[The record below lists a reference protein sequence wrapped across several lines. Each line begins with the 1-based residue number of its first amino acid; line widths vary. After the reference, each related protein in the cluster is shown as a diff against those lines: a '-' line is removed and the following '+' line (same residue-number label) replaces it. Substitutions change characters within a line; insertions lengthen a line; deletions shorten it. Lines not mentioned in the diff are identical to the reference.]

1 MKYCTNCG
9 KENEDQVKFC
19 SACGKEFGENATE
32 EGVVAVQPVFQVK
45 PKKNSGMAI
54 AGFVLS
60 LVGVLI
66 IPILFGALGCAFSG
80 VGLAQTSK
88 GALKGKGLAIAGL
101 IIGAFNIGYGIV
113 ATLMQ

>member
-19 SACGKEFGENATE
+19 SDCGKEFVENNA
-32 EGVVAVQPVFQVK
+32 EGSAVVAQPAAKAK
-45 PKKNSGMAI
+45 PTKNSGMAV

-101 IIGAFNIGYGIV
+101 IIGAFNVGYGIV
-113 ATLMQ
+113 TLLMK

>member
-19 SACGKEFGENATE
+19 ASCGKEFEENAA
-32 EGVVAVQPVFQVK
+32 EGAVVAAPAK
-45 PKKNSGMAI
+45 PTKKSGMAI

-66 IPILFGALGCAFSG
+66 IPMLFGILGCIFSG
-80 VGLAQTSK
+80 VGLAKTSK

-101 IIGAFNIGYGIV
+101 IISLVDIV
-113 ATLMQ
+113 YAIIVML